1 VHTSAK
7 ARPTSVAI
15 RIRIRIRIQIR
26 IRIPDPDRHQNL
38 TICSLAHCQP
48 SLKIS
53 CKPIPFISFYEKLL
67 TDKHTDNDEIITS
80 LAEVT
85 KTNSVTSVYNAIYS
99 SAILKFRTILHKFAT

>member
-1 VHTSAK
+1 
-7 ARPTSVAI
+7 
-15 RIRIRIRIQIR
+15 
-26 IRIPDPDRHQNL
+26 
-38 TICSLAHCQP
+38 
-48 SLKIS
+48 
-53 CKPIPFISFYEKLL
+53 LL